1 MADKISKRLTMGERF
16 VLLSNLPKEGDLVT
30 FKILRKLRETLSP
43 SEAEIKEYGFKN
55 SFRCPHREYD
65 EIGKAFQ
72 CEVEEISETQPKCSI
87 HNELMQPSGRVS
99 WSPEKWNTEKEIW
112 FGTKANQIIVD
123 ALKKVSEED
132 KKVND
137 DVIASLC
144 EKFAAS
150 GEEGERNKLV

>member
-1 MADKISKRLTMGERF
+1 MADKISKQLTMGERF
-16 VLLSNLPKEGDLVT
+16 VLLNNLPIQGDLVT

-43 SEAEIKEYGFKN
+43 SEKEIKDYGFKN

-65 EIGKAFQ
+65 EKGKAFQ
-72 CEVEEISETQPKCSI
+72 CEVEEDAVSTPKCHI
-87 HNELMQPSGRVS
+87 HDVLMQPSGRVS
-99 WSPEKWNTEKEIW
+99 WKTEMWNTEKEIW
-112 FGTKANQIIVD
+112 FGTKANQIIAD

-144 EKFAAS
+144 EKFVAS
-150 GEEGERNKLV
+150 EEEAE